1 MLTLNGSRLSSF
13 CDRVTRRSFMQIGG
27 LFLGGMTL
35 PRLLHAEQASSA
47 RAASG
52 GVPSGSQRQRGVIM
66 IYMPGGPPHQDMY
79 DLKPDAPSEVRGEF
93 DPIATSVPGIDICE
107 LMPRLAQ
114 RMDRFSIIR
123 SLVGSDGAHASSLC
137 VTGAPYGNK
146 VQGGAPHFGSLVS
159 AVQGQTHRAVPA
171 VADLSEI
178 MQHAPY
184 NIGGPGFL
192 GSVHQPFR
200 PDGET
205 KENMQLREGLSQRM
219 DDRRS
224 LLTTFDRFRR
234 ETDARRTLGGLETQ
248 VEQAL
253 DVLTS
258 SRVMEALDL
267 NREDPKVRERYGTD
281 DEKILPYSYLG
292 YRALVSRFLV
302 ARRLIEAG
310 VRCVTVSFADFD
322 WHGANFAHGRKV
334 LPVFD
339 QAITALVD
347 DLHDRGLSDD
357 VSVVAWGEFGRT
369 PRITPAAG
377 RDHWPQVSS
386 ALLAGG
392 GMKTGQVIGSTNRLA
407 EAAQTRP
414 VHYGEVLA
422 TLYHNL
428 GIDID
433 AATVRDPSGRP
444 RYLIDSHRPIPELIG

>member
-1 MLTLNGSRLSSF
+1 MLTLNGSRLPSF
-13 CDRVTRRSFMQIGG
+13 CDQATRRSFLQIGG
-27 LFLGGMTL
+27 LFLGGISL
-35 PRLLHAEQASSA
+35 PGLLQAEETQRVSTGTSAS
-47 RAASG
+47 RH
-52 GVPSGSQRQRGVIM
+52 RGVIM

-79 DLKPDAPSEVRGEF
+79 DLKPDAPLEVRGEF
-93 DPIATSVPGIDICE
+93 DPISTSIPGIQISE
-107 LMPRLAQ
+107 HLPRLAQ

-123 SLVGSDGAHASSLC
+123 SLVGSDGAHASNLC

-146 VQGGAPHFGSLVS
+146 TQGGAPHFGSNVS

-192 GSVHQPFR
+192 GSAHQPFR

-205 KENMQLREGLSQRM
+205 KANMQLHESLSARM
-219 DDRRS
+219 DYRRG
-224 LLTTFDRFRR
+224 LLTAFDRFRSAADSR
-234 ETDARRTLGGLETQ
+234 RDLGAMETHVD
-248 VEQAL
+248 QAL

-267 NREDPKVRERYGTD
+267 DREDPKVRDRYGYDNET
-281 DEKILPYSYLG
+281 ILPYSYLG

-322 WHGANFAHGRKV
+322 WHGANFVHGRKV

-347 DLHDRGLSDD
+347 DLHDRGMADD
-357 VSVVAWGEFGRT
+357 VTVVAWGEFGRT
-369 PRITPAAG
+369 PRINPAGG
-377 RDHWPQVSS
+377 RDHWPQVSC

-392 GMKTGQVIGSTNRLA
+392 GMKTGQVIGSTSRLA
-407 EAAQTRP
+407 ETATNRP
-414 VHYGEVLA
+414 VHYGEVHA

-428 GIDID
+428 GINID
-433 AATVRDPSGRP
+433 TATTRDRSGRP
-444 RYLIDSHRPIPELIG
+444 RYLIDGHRPIPELIG

>member
-1 MLTLNGSRLSSF
+1 MLTLTGSQLSSF
-13 CDRVTRRSFMQIGG
+13 CDGLTRRSFLQVGG
-27 LFLGGMTL
+27 LFVGGMSL
-35 PRLLHAEQASSA
+35 PRLLQAEPLPSERTASKSSSA
-47 RAASG
+47 H
-52 GVPSGSQRQRGVIM
+52 RGVIM

-79 DLKPDAPSEVRGEF
+79 DLKPDAPVEVRGEF
-93 DPIATSVPGIDICE
+93 DPISTSVNGIQICE

-123 SLVGSDGAHASSLC
+123 SLVGSDGAHASTLC

-146 VQGGAPHFGSLVS
+146 IQGGAPHFGSLVS

-178 MQHAPY
+178 MQHSPY
-184 NIGGPGFL
+184 NVGGPGFL
-192 GSVHQPFR
+192 GSAHQPFR

-205 KENMQLREGLSQRM
+205 RANMQLQENLLPRM
-219 DDRRS
+219 DDRRA
-224 LLTTFDRFRR
+224 LLTSFDRFRH
-234 ETDARRTLGGLETQ
+234 ESDIRRTMGGFETQ
-248 VEQAL
+248 LEQAL

-258 SRVMEALDL
+258 SRVMQALDL
-267 NREDPKVRERYGTD
+267 DREDPKVRARYGTD
-281 DEKILPYSYLG
+281 DDKILPYSNLG

-322 WHGANFAHGRKV
+322 WHGANFVHARKV

-347 DLHDRGLSDD
+347 DLHDRGLSND

-369 PRITPAAG
+369 PRINPAGG
-377 RDHWPQVSS
+377 RDHWPQVSC

-407 EAAQTRP
+407 ESAQTRP

-428 GIDID
+428 GIDLD
-433 AATVRDPSGRP
+433 TTTVRDPAGRP
-444 RYLIDSHRPIPELIG
+444 RYLIDSHRPIPELVG

>member
-1 MLTLNGSRLSSF
+1 MLTFSGSRLSSF
-13 CDRVTRRSFMQIGG
+13 CDRFTRRSFLQIGG
-27 LFLGGMTL
+27 LFLGGMSL
-35 PRLLHAEQASSA
+35 PRILQAAQEQPSS
-47 RAASG
+47 
-52 GVPSGSQRQRGVIM
+52 PSHRGIIM

-93 DPIATSVPGIDICE
+93 DPISTGITGIEICE
-107 LMPRLAQ
+107 LLPRLAQ
-114 RMDRFSIIR
+114 RMERFSIIR
-123 SLVGSDGAHASSLC
+123 SLVGSDGAHASTLC

-146 VQGGAPHFGSLVS
+146 IQGGAPHFGSLVS
-159 AVQGQTHRAVPA
+159 AVQGQTDRSAPA

-184 NIGGPGFL
+184 NIGGAGFL

-205 KENMQLREGLSQRM
+205 RANMSLNENLAARM
-219 DDRRS
+219 DDRRT
-224 LLTTFDRFRR
+224 LLTSFDRFRR
-234 ETDARRTLGGLETQ
+234 EIDARRDLGGLDTH
-248 VEQAL
+248 VDQAL

-258 SRVMEALDL
+258 SRITQALDL
-267 NREDPKVRERYGTD
+267 DREDPRVRARYGND
-281 DEKILPYSYLG
+281 DEKILPYSNLG

-322 WHGANFAHGRKV
+322 WHGSNFLHARKV

-339 QAITALVD
+339 QAVTALVD
-347 DLHDRGLSDD
+347 DLHDRGMAND

-369 PRITPAAG
+369 PRINPAAG
-377 RDHWPQVSS
+377 RDHWPQVSC

-392 GMKTGQVIGSTNRLA
+392 GMRTGQVIGSTNRLA
-407 EAAQTRP
+407 EAAQSRP

-428 GIDID
+428 GIDI
-433 AATVRDPSGRP
+433 AATTVRDPSGRP
-444 RYLIDSHRPIPELIG
+444 RYLIDRHLPIPELVG

>member
-1 MLTLNGSRLSSF
+1 MLTLMGSRLGSF
-13 CDRVTRRSFMQIGG
+13 CDKVTRRSFLEVGR
-27 LFLGGMTL
+27 LFLGGLTL
-35 PRLLHAEQASSA
+35 PRLIQAGELSNQSSA
-47 RAASG
+47 SASG
-52 GVPSGSQRQRGVIM
+52 HRGVIM

-79 DLKPDAPSEVRGEF
+79 DLKPEAPAEVRGEF
-93 DPIATSVPGIDICE
+93 DPIATTVPGIEICE

-123 SLVGSDGAHASSLC
+123 SLVGSDGAHASTLC

-146 VQGGAPHFGSLVS
+146 IQGGAPNFGSAVS
-159 AVQGQTHRAVPA
+159 ALHGQTDRAVPA

-178 MQHAPY
+178 MQHTPY

-192 GSVHQPFR
+192 GATHQPFR

-205 KENMQLREGLSQRM
+205 RANMVLHENMSPRM
-219 DDRRS
+219 DDRRA
-224 LLTTFDRFRR
+224 LLASFDRFRT
-234 ETDARRTLGGLETQ
+234 EADARRNLGSLATH
-248 VEQAL
+248 VDQAL

-258 SRVMEALDL
+258 SRVMHALDL
-267 NREDPKVRERYGTD
+267 DREDPKVRARYGTD
-281 DEKILPYSYLG
+281 DEKILPYSHLG

-322 WHGANFAHGRKV
+322 WHGANFASARKV

-347 DLHDRGLSDD
+347 DLHDRGLAND

-369 PRITPAAG
+369 PRINANAG
-377 RDHWPQVSS
+377 RDHWPQVSC

-392 GMKTGQVIGSTNRLA
+392 GMKTGQVIGSTNRLG
-407 EAAQTRP
+407 EAAQSRP

-428 GIDID
+428 GIDVD
-433 AATVRDPSGRP
+433 STTVRDPSGRP
-444 RYLIDSHRPIPELIG
+444 RYLIEDRRPIPELVG

>member
-1 MLTLNGSRLSSF
+1 MLTLNGARLSSF
-13 CDRVTRRSFMQIGG
+13 CDRATRRSFLQIGG

-35 PRLLHAEQASSA
+35 PQLLQAEEAQQGPS
-47 RAASG
+47 
-52 GVPSGSQRQRGVIM
+52 SGSRQRGVIM

-79 DLKPDAPSEVRGEF
+79 DLKPDAPVGVRGEF
-93 DPIATSVPGIDICE
+93 NPIATSVPGIEICE

-114 RMDRFSIIR
+114 RMERFSIIR
-123 SLVGSDGAHASSLC
+123 SLVGSDGAHASTLC
-137 VTGAPYGNK
+137 VSGAPYGNK
-146 VQGGAPHFGSLVS
+146 IQGGAPHFGSYVS
-159 AVQGQTHRAVPA
+159 AVQGQTHRSVPA

-192 GSVHQPFR
+192 GTAHQPFR

-205 KENMQLREGLSQRM
+205 KSNMLLHESLSARM
-219 DDRRS
+219 GYRKA
-224 LLTTFDRFRR
+224 LLTAFDRFRHA
-234 ETDARRTLGGLETQ
+234 TDARRELGALETH
-248 VEQAL
+248 VDHAL

-267 NREDPKVRERYGTD
+267 DREDPKVRARYGND
-281 DEKILPYSYLG
+281 DEKILPYSNLG

-347 DLHDRGLSDD
+347 DLHDRGLADD

-369 PRITPAAG
+369 PRINPAAG
-377 RDHWPQVSS
+377 RDHWPQLSC

-392 GMKTGQVIGSTNRLA
+392 GMKTGQVIGSTSRLA
-407 EAAQTRP
+407 EAVHNHP
-414 VHYGEVLA
+414 IHYGQVHA
-422 TLYHNL
+422 TLYHQL
-428 GIDID
+428 GIDIETT
-433 AATVRDPSGRP
+433 TVRDRSGRP
-444 RYLIDSHRPIPELIG
+444 RYLIEGHRPIPELIG

>member
-1 MLTLNGSRLSSF
+1 MLTIHGWQLSSF
-13 CDRVTRRSFMQIGG
+13 CDRLARRSFLQLGG
-27 LFLGGMTL
+27 LFTGGLTL
-35 PRLLHAEQASSA
+35 PQLLQAEQT
-47 RAASG
+47 
-52 GVPSGSQRQRGVIM
+52 SGSTSRGERHRGVIM

-79 DLKPDAPSEVRGEF
+79 DLKPEAPAEVRGEF
-93 DPIATSVPGIDICE
+93 TPIATSVPGIEICE

-114 RMDRFSIIR
+114 RMERFSIIR
-123 SLVGSDGAHASSLC
+123 SLVGSDGAHASTLC
-137 VTGAPYGNK
+137 VTGSPYGNRI
-146 VQGGAPHFGSLVS
+146 QGGAPHFGSLVS

-178 MQHAPY
+178 MQHKPY

-192 GSVHQPFR
+192 GSDHQPFR
-200 PDGET
+200 PDGES
-205 KENMQLREGLSQRM
+205 KENMQLPVAMASRM
-219 DDRRS
+219 EDRRS
-224 LLTTFDRFRR
+224 LLATLDRFRR
-234 ETDARRTLGGLETQ
+234 VTDARRELGGLETQ

-258 SRVMEALDL
+258 NRVIEALDL
-267 NREDPKVRERYGTD
+267 EREDPQVRQRYGSD
-281 DEKILPYSYLG
+281 DEKILPYSNLG

-322 WHGANFAHGRKV
+322 WHGSNFAHGRKV

-347 DLHDRGLSDD
+347 DLYDRGLSDD

-369 PRITPAAG
+369 PRINKDAG
-377 RDHWPQVSS
+377 RDHWPQVSC

-392 GMKTGQVIGSTNRLA
+392 GMKAGQVIGSTSRLA
-407 EAAQTRP
+407 ESAQDRP

-428 GIDID
+428 GIDLD
-433 AATVRDPSGRP
+433 ATTVRDPSGRP
-444 RYLIDSHRPIPELIG
+444 RYLIDGHRPIPELAG

>member
-369 PRITPAAG
+369 PRINPAAG

-407 EAAQTRP
+407 AE
-414 VHYGEVLA
+414 YGRVQL
-422 TLYHNL
+422 LYHNL

>member
-1 MLTLNGSRLSSF
+1 MLTLTGSRLTSF
-13 CDRVTRRSFMQIGG
+13 CDRLPRRSFLQIGG
-27 LFLGGMTL
+27 LFLGGMNL
-35 PRLLHAEQASSA
+35 PRLLQAEQGSPSAS
-47 RAASG
+47 RH
-52 GVPSGSQRQRGVIM
+52 RGVIM

-79 DLKPDAPSEVRGEF
+79 DLKPDAPAEVRGEF
-93 DPIATSVPGIDICE
+93 DPIPTSVPGIEICE
-107 LMPRLAQ
+107 LMPLLAQ

-123 SLVGSDGAHASSLC
+123 SLVGSDGAHASTLC

-146 VQGGAPHFGSLVS
+146 IQGGAPHFGSLVS
-159 AVQGQTHRAVPA
+159 AVQGQTHRSVPA

-192 GSVHQPFR
+192 GSAHQPFR
-200 PDGET
+200 PDSET
-205 KENMQLREGLSQRM
+205 RGNMLLNETVAPRM
-219 DDRRS
+219 SDRQA
-224 LLTTFDRFRR
+224 LLTSFDRFRR
-234 ETDARRTLGGLETQ
+234 EADLRRQLGSMETQ
-248 VEQAL
+248 VDQAL

-258 SRVMEALDL
+258 SRVMQALDL
-267 NREDPKVRERYGTD
+267 DREDPKVRARYGSD
-281 DEKILPYSYLG
+281 DEKILPYSHLG

-322 WHGANFAHGRKV
+322 WHGANFAHARKV

-339 QAITALVD
+339 RAITALVD
-347 DLHDRGLSDD
+347 DLHDHGLSDD

-369 PRITPAAG
+369 PRINPAAG
-377 RDHWPQVSS
+377 RDHWPQVSC

-392 GMKTGQVIGSTNRLA
+392 GMKSGQVIGSTNRLA
-407 EAAQTRP
+407 ESAQTRP

-433 AATVRDPSGRP
+433 STTVRDPSGRP
-444 RYLIDSHRPIPELIG
+444 RYLIDGRRPIPELIG

>member
-1 MLTLNGSRLSSF
+1 MLTLNGSRLPSF
-13 CDRVTRRSFMQIGG
+13 CDQASRRSFLQIGG
-27 LFLGGMTL
+27 LFLGGMSL
-35 PRLLHAEQASSA
+35 PGLLQAEDAQRANGGP
-47 RAASG
+47 AAS
-52 GVPSGSQRQRGVIM
+52 RHRGVIM

-79 DLKPDAPSEVRGEF
+79 DLKPDAPAEVRGEF
-93 DPIATSVPGIDICE
+93 DPIATSVPGIQISE
-107 LMPRLAQ
+107 HMPRLAQ
-114 RMDRFSIIR
+114 RMERFTIIR
-123 SLVGSDGAHASSLC
+123 SLVGSDGAHASNLC
-137 VTGAPYGNK
+137 VTGAPYGSK
-146 VQGGAPHFGSLVS
+146 IQGGAPHFGSNVS

-178 MQHAPY
+178 MQHGPY
-184 NIGGPGFL
+184 NVGGPGFL
-192 GSVHQPFR
+192 GSAHQPFR

-205 KENMQLREGLSQRM
+205 KANMQLSESLSSRM
-219 DDRRS
+219 EYRRS
-224 LLTTFDRFRR
+224 LLTAFDRFRR
-234 ETDARRTLGGLETQ
+234 ETDARRDLSALETH

-267 NREDPKVRERYGTD
+267 DREDPRVRDRYGKD
-281 DEKILPYSYLG
+281 DDKILPYSYAG

-322 WHGANFAHGRKV
+322 WHGSNFVFGRKV

-347 DLHDRGLSDD
+347 DLHDRGMSDD

-369 PRITPAAG
+369 PRINPNGG
-377 RDHWPQVSS
+377 RDHWPQVSC
-386 ALLAGG
+386 ALLACG
-392 GMKTGQVIGSTNRLA
+392 GMKTGQAIGTTSRLA
-407 EAAQTRP
+407 ETAQNRP
-414 VHYGEVLA
+414 VHYGEVHA

-433 AATVRDPSGRP
+433 AATIRDRSGRP
-444 RYLIDSHRPIPELIG
+444 RYLIDGHRPIPELIG

>member
-1 MLTLNGSRLSSF
+1 MLTFTGSRLSSF
-13 CDRVTRRSFMQIGG
+13 CDRVNRRSFLQVGG
-27 LFLGGMTL
+27 LFLGGMSL
-35 PRLLHAEQASSA
+35 PQLLQADQLSGAGSA
-47 RAASG
+47 SRH
-52 GVPSGSQRQRGVIM
+52 RGAIM

-79 DLKPDAPSEVRGEF
+79 DLKSDAPVEVRGEF

-123 SLVGSDGAHASSLC
+123 SLVGSDGAHASNLC
-137 VTGAPYGNK
+137 VTGTPHGSK
-146 VQGGAPHFGSLVS
+146 LPGGAPHFGSMIS

-192 GSVHQPFR
+192 GSAHQPFR

-205 KENMQLREGLSQRM
+205 RANMLLSESLAPRM
-219 DDRRS
+219 DDRRA
-224 LLTTFDRFRR
+224 LLTSFDRFRR
-234 ETDARRTLGGLETQ
+234 DTDARRGLGTLETH
-248 VEQAL
+248 VDQAL

-258 SRVMEALDL
+258 SRVMQALDL
-267 NREDPKVRERYGTD
+267 DREDPKVRARYGTD
-281 DEKILPYSYLG
+281 DAQILPYSNLG
-292 YRALVSRFLV
+292 YRALVSRFLM
-302 ARRLIEAG
+302 ARRLVEAG

-322 WHGANFAHGRKV
+322 WHGANFVHGRKV

-339 QAITALVD
+339 QAITALVE

-369 PRITPAAG
+369 PRINPAGG
-377 RDHWPQVSS
+377 RDHWPQVSC

-392 GMKTGQVIGSTNRLA
+392 GMKSGQVIGSTNRLA
-407 EAAQTRP
+407 ESAQSRP

-428 GIDID
+428 GIDLD
-433 AATVRDPSGRP
+433 TATVRDPGGRP
-444 RYLIDSHRPIPELIG
+444 RYLIDGHRPVPELVG

>member
-1 MLTLNGSRLSSF
+1 MLTLTGARLPRF
-13 CDRVTRRSFMQIGG
+13 CDHVTRRSLLQVGG

-35 PRLLHAEQASSA
+35 PRLLQAEQSS
-47 RAASG
+47 SG
-52 GVPSGSQRQRGVIM
+52 NSSSPRHRGVIM

-79 DLKPDAPSEVRGEF
+79 DLKPEAPAEVRGEF
-93 DPIATSVPGIDICE
+93 DPIATAVPGIDICE

-114 RMDRFSIIR
+114 RMDRFAVIR
-123 SLVGSDGAHASSLC
+123 SLVGSDGAHASTLC
-137 VTGAPYGNK
+137 VTGAFYGNK
-146 VQGGAPHFGSLVS
+146 IQGGAPHFGSLVS
-159 AVQGQTHRAVPA
+159 AVQGQAHRAVPA

-184 NIGGPGFL
+184 NIGGPGYL

-205 KENMQLREGLSQRM
+205 RANMLLNESVSHRM
-219 DDRRS
+219 DDRRA
-224 LLTTFDRFRR
+224 LLTAFDRFCHQA
-234 ETDARRTLGGLETQ
+234 DARRQLGGLETH
-248 VEQAL
+248 VDQAL

-267 NREDPKVRERYGTD
+267 DREDPKVRARYGTD
-281 DEKILPYSYLG
+281 DEKILPYSNLG
-292 YRALVSRFLV
+292 YRALVSRFLI

-322 WHGANFAHGRKV
+322 WHGQNFAHARKV

-347 DLHDRGLSDD
+347 DLHDRGLAND

-369 PRITPAAG
+369 PRINPAAG
-377 RDHWPQVSS
+377 RDHWPQVSC

-407 EAAQTRP
+407 ETPNSRP

-433 AATVRDPSGRP
+433 STTVRDPSGRP
-444 RYLIDSHRPIPELIG
+444 RYLIDGRRPIPELIG

>member
-1 MLTLNGSRLSSF
+1 MLTLTGSRLSSF
-13 CDRVTRRSFMQIGG
+13 CDRLTRRSFLQVGG
-27 LFLGGMTL
+27 LFIGGMSL
-35 PRLLHAEQASSA
+35 PRLLQAEPFPSKRTASKSPSA
-47 RAASG
+47 HRS
-52 GVPSGSQRQRGVIM
+52 VIM

-79 DLKPDAPSEVRGEF
+79 DLKPDAPVEVRGEF
-93 DPIATSVPGIDICE
+93 DPISTSVNGIQISE

-123 SLVGSDGAHASSLC
+123 SLVGSDGAHASTLC

-146 VQGGAPHFGSLVS
+146 IQGGAPHFGSFVS

-178 MQHAPY
+178 MQHSPY
-184 NIGGPGFL
+184 NVGGPGFL
-192 GSVHQPFR
+192 GSAHQPFR

-205 KENMQLREGLSQRM
+205 RANMQPHENLLPRM
-219 DDRRS
+219 DDRRA
-224 LLTTFDRFRR
+224 LLTSFDRFRHESDIR
-234 ETDARRTLGGLETQ
+234 RRMEGFETHI
-248 VEQAL
+248 EQAL

-258 SRVMEALDL
+258 SRVMQALDL
-267 NREDPKVRERYGTD
+267 DREDPKVRARYGTD
-281 DEKILPYSYLG
+281 DDKILPYSNLG

-322 WHGANFAHGRKV
+322 WHGANFVHARKV

-347 DLHDRGLSDD
+347 DLHDRGLSND

-369 PRITPAAG
+369 PRINPAGG
-377 RDHWPQVSS
+377 RDHWPQVSC

-407 EAAQTRP
+407 ESAQTRP

-428 GIDID
+428 GIDLD
-433 AATVRDPSGRP
+433 STTVRDPAGRP
-444 RYLIDSHRPIPELIG
+444 RYLIDSHRPIPELVG

>member
-1 MLTLNGSRLSSF
+1 
-13 CDRVTRRSFMQIGG
+13 
-27 LFLGGMTL
+27 
-35 PRLLHAEQASSA
+35 
-47 RAASG
+47 
-52 GVPSGSQRQRGVIM
+52 M

-79 DLKPDAPSEVRGEF
+79 DLKPDAPVEVRGEF
-93 DPIATSVPGIDICE
+93 DPISTSVNGIQISE

-123 SLVGSDGAHASSLC
+123 SLVGSDGAHASTLC

-146 VQGGAPHFGSLVS
+146 IQGGAPHFGSFVS

-178 MQHAPY
+178 MQHSPY
-184 NIGGPGFL
+184 NVGGPGFL
-192 GSVHQPFR
+192 GSAHQPFR

-205 KENMQLREGLSQRM
+205 RANMQPHENLLPRM
-219 DDRRS
+219 DDRRA
-224 LLTTFDRFRR
+224 LLTSFDRFRHESDIR
-234 ETDARRTLGGLETQ
+234 RRMEGFETHI
-248 VEQAL
+248 EQAL

-258 SRVMEALDL
+258 SRVMQALDL
-267 NREDPKVRERYGTD
+267 DREDPKVRARYGTD
-281 DEKILPYSYLG
+281 DDKILPYSNLG

-322 WHGANFAHGRKV
+322 WHGANFVHARKV

-347 DLHDRGLSDD
+347 DLHDRGLSND

-369 PRITPAAG
+369 PRINPAGG
-377 RDHWPQVSS
+377 RDHWPQVSC

-407 EAAQTRP
+407 ESAQTRP

-428 GIDID
+428 GIDLD
-433 AATVRDPSGRP
+433 STTVRDPAGRP
-444 RYLIDSHRPIPELIG
+444 RYLIDSHRPIPELVG

>member
-1 MLTLNGSRLSSF
+1 MLTLNGSRLSAF
-13 CDRVTRRSFMQIGG
+13 CDRASRRSFLQIGG
-27 LFLGGMTL
+27 LFLGGLTL
-35 PRLLHAEQASSA
+35 PRLLQANPQSTAAASSH
-47 RAASG
+47 
-52 GVPSGSQRQRGVIM
+52 RGVIM

-79 DLKPDAPSEVRGEF
+79 DLKPDAPAEVRGEF

-107 LMPRLAQ
+107 LLPRLAQ

-137 VTGAPYGNK
+137 VTGAPFGNK
-146 VQGGAPHFGSLVS
+146 IQGGAPHFGSMIS
-159 AVQGQTHRAVPA
+159 AVQGQTQHAVPA

-192 GSVHQPFR
+192 GSAHQPFR

-205 KENMQLREGLSQRM
+205 RANMLPIESVAPRM
-219 DDRRS
+219 DDRRA
-224 LLTTFDRFRR
+224 LLTAFDRFRH
-234 ETDARRTLGGLETQ
+234 ESDVRRQLGGLETH
-248 VEQAL
+248 VDQAL

-258 SRVMEALDL
+258 SRVMQALDL
-267 NREDPKVRERYGTD
+267 DREDPKVRARYGTD
-281 DEKILPYSYLG
+281 DEKILPYSNLG
-292 YRALVSRFLV
+292 YRALVSRFLM

-322 WHGANFAHGRKV
+322 WHGANFTHGRKV

-339 QAITALVD
+339 RAITALVD
-347 DLHDRGLSDD
+347 DLHDRGLSED

-369 PRITPAAG
+369 PRINPNAG
-377 RDHWPQVSS
+377 RDHWPQVSC

-407 EAAQTRP
+407 EAAQSRP

-422 TLYHNL
+422 TLYQNL

-433 AATVRDPSGRP
+433 AVTVRDQAGRP
-444 RYLIDSHRPIPELIG
+444 RYLIDGHRPIPELVG

>member
-1 MLTLNGSRLSSF
+1 MLTLTGSRLSSF
-13 CDRVTRRSFMQIGG
+13 CDRLTRRSFLQVGGLYIGG
-27 LFLGGMTL
+27 MSL
-35 PRLLHAEQASSA
+35 PRLMQAESLPGERTASTTS
-47 RAASG
+47 SG
-52 GVPSGSQRQRGVIM
+52 HRGVIM

-79 DLKPDAPSEVRGEF
+79 DLKPDAPVEVRGEF
-93 DPIATSVPGIDICE
+93 DPIATSVNGIQISE

-123 SLVGSDGAHASSLC
+123 SLVGSDGAHASTLC

-146 VQGGAPHFGSLVS
+146 IQGGAPHFGSLVS

-178 MQHAPY
+178 MQHSPY
-184 NIGGPGFL
+184 NVGGPGFL
-192 GSVHQPFR
+192 GSAHQPFR

-205 KENMQLREGLSQRM
+205 RANMQLQESLLPRI
-219 DDRRS
+219 DDRRA
-224 LLTTFDRFRR
+224 LLTSFDRFRHESDIWR
-234 ETDARRTLGGLETQ
+234 QMGGFETH

-258 SRVMEALDL
+258 SRVMQALDL
-267 NREDPKVRERYGTD
+267 DREDPKVRARYGTD
-281 DEKILPYSYLG
+281 DDKILPYSNLG

-322 WHGANFAHGRKV
+322 WHGANFVNARKV

-347 DLHDRGLSDD
+347 DLHDRGLSND

-369 PRITPAAG
+369 PRINPAGG
-377 RDHWPQVSS
+377 RDHWPQVSC

-392 GMKTGQVIGSTNRLA
+392 GMQTGQVIGSTNRLA
-407 EAAQTRP
+407 ESAQTRP

-428 GIDID
+428 GIDLD
-433 AATVRDPSGRP
+433 STTVRDPAGRP
-444 RYLIDSHRPIPELIG
+444 RYLIDSHRPIPELVG

>member
-1 MLTLNGSRLSSF
+1 MLTLTGSRISSF
-13 CDRVTRRSFMQIGG
+13 CDGFTRRSFLQVGG
-27 LFLGGMTL
+27 LFIGGMSL
-35 PRLLHAEQASSA
+35 PRLLKAETLPSEPTASKGSSA
-47 RAASG
+47 H
-52 GVPSGSQRQRGVIM
+52 RGVIM

-79 DLKPDAPSEVRGEF
+79 DLKPDAPVEVRGEF
-93 DPIATSVPGIDICE
+93 DPISTSVNGIQISE

-114 RMDRFSIIR
+114 RMERFSIIR
-123 SLVGSDGAHASSLC
+123 SLVGSDGAHASTLC

-146 VQGGAPHFGSLVS
+146 IQGGAPHFGSLVS
-159 AVQGQTHRAVPA
+159 AVHGPTHRAVPA

-178 MQHAPY
+178 MQHSPY
-184 NIGGPGFL
+184 NVGGPGFL
-192 GSVHQPFR
+192 GSAHQPFR

-205 KENMQLREGLSQRM
+205 RANMQPNENLLPRLN
-219 DDRRS
+219 DRRA
-224 LLTTFDRFRR
+224 LLTSFDRFRHESDIR
-234 ETDARRTLGGLETQ
+234 RRMGGFETH

-258 SRVMEALDL
+258 SRVMQALDL
-267 NREDPKVRERYGTD
+267 DREDPKVRARYGTD
-281 DEKILPYSYLG
+281 DDKILPYSNLG

-322 WHGANFAHGRKV
+322 WHGANFVHARKV

-339 QAITALVD
+339 QGITAVVD
-347 DLHDRGLSDD
+347 DLHDRGLSNE

-369 PRITPAAG
+369 PRINPAGG
-377 RDHWPQVSS
+377 RDHWPQVSC

-392 GMKTGQVIGSTNRLA
+392 AMKTGQVIGSTNRLA
-407 EAAQTRP
+407 ESAQTRP

-428 GIDID
+428 GIDLD
-433 AATVRDPSGRP
+433 KTTVRDPAGRP
-444 RYLIDSHRPIPELIG
+444 RYLIDSHRPIPELVG

>member
-1 MLTLNGSRLSSF
+1 MLTFTGSRLSSF
-13 CDRVTRRSFMQIGG
+13 CDRVNRRSFLQVGG
-27 LFLGGMTL
+27 LFLGGMSL
-35 PRLLHAEQASSA
+35 PQLLQADQLSGAGSA
-47 RAASG
+47 SRH
-52 GVPSGSQRQRGVIM
+52 RGAIM

-79 DLKPDAPSEVRGEF
+79 DLKSDAPVEVRGEF

-123 SLVGSDGAHASSLC
+123 SLVGSDGAHASNLC
-137 VTGAPYGNK
+137 VTGTPHGSK
-146 VQGGAPHFGSLVS
+146 HPGGAPHFGSMIS

-192 GSVHQPFR
+192 GSAHQPFR

-205 KENMQLREGLSQRM
+205 RANMLLSESLAPRM
-219 DDRRS
+219 DDRRA
-224 LLTTFDRFRR
+224 LLTSFDRFRR
-234 ETDARRTLGGLETQ
+234 DTDARRGLGTLETH
-248 VEQAL
+248 VDQAL

-258 SRVMEALDL
+258 SRVMQALDL
-267 NREDPKVRERYGTD
+267 DREDPKVRARYGTD
-281 DEKILPYSYLG
+281 DAQILPYSNLG
-292 YRALVSRFLV
+292 YRALVSRFLM
-302 ARRLIEAG
+302 ARRLVEAG

-322 WHGANFAHGRKV
+322 WHGANFVHGRKV

-339 QAITALVD
+339 QAITALVE

-369 PRITPAAG
+369 PRINPAGG
-377 RDHWPQVSS
+377 RDHWPQVSC

-392 GMKTGQVIGSTNRLA
+392 GMKSGQVIGSTNRLA
-407 EAAQTRP
+407 ESAQSRP

-428 GIDID
+428 GIDLD
-433 AATVRDPSGRP
+433 TATVRDPGGRP
-444 RYLIDSHRPIPELIG
+444 RYLIDGHRPVPELVG